1 MRVCLKEPDVLEK
14 FPLGKN
20 DQNLLKNEVFRFFCR
35 VVFRFGRHW
44 YKIKVLMVL

>member
-20 DQNLLKNEVFRFFCR
+20 DQNLLKNEVFRLFCR
-35 VVFRFGRHW
+35 LFLDLADIGT
-44 YKIKVLMVL
+44 K